1 MDQQVA
7 AHREI
12 TPGAKVAP
20 IPDWVDPADYT
31 IPATANPHFIAH
43 GICVLLHDTQIDLCG
58 PERAWFSR
66 RAELVTAAAGAE
78 HVAQF
83 NVSFDP
89 HFEQIEVHTIAV
101 IRNGQRTEHTPTAFF
116 EVMRRERNMERL
128 QFDGRLTIHFTL
140 PDVRQGDVVETA
152 YTLYG
157 MRKSLAGRQSAF
169 MGLEWPVGI
178 VDVRV
183 RQRWPESRKIEERRY
198 GAVPEPTETVTDGI
212 IDRRWRVFERAGVR
226 FEPLSPPWVLQNAA
240 LQLTEWRDWA
250 EVADAFTPLYE
261 QVGALPDE
269 VEQEIARIAA
279 AEPTQAGRASAI
291 LRFVQTGMRYLA
303 ISIGEGGYA
312 PRQFADVWS
321 TRYGDCKDKSNL
333 YAHMALRLGVNA
345 CPALVNTFD
354 GYALDDWM
362 PSPQTF
368 DHCIVRVE
376 VDGKI
381 YWLDATRPL
390 QPSPLDKIGQSYFGW
405 ALPLRPGANAL
416 ERMADPPNELLSET
430 KENIVLGD
438 RPEAPVRYEWIHTFR
453 GVRAEGMREQLERD
467 GAVSVFKRYAEELQ
481 RAWPKAAVVTQEI
494 VSDDI
499 ATNTIVVRECYDIAD
514 AWTHVEGKNWR
525 FATRDLSLVGSLA
538 PLDAGERKHDIYL
551 GQPGRRS
558 RRVELRTVKPHEG
571 GWLREHR
578 GTTLAYVDEMRVVEP
593 RLLVLEQMLSIK
605 ALTLPAAEAE
615 LYRKVQTDLSGNEL
629 MITESL
635 SGGQFVGGLQKGEQ
649 MTFWGTARW
658 VLIGLLII
666 YWVSRFAAG
675 G

>member
-1 MDQQVA
+1 MDQQIA

-12 TPGAKVAP
+12 TPGGRVAP
-20 IPDWVDPADYT
+20 IPEWVDLSPYT
-31 IPATANPHFIAH
+31 IPETANPHFIAH
-43 GICVLLHDTQIDLCG
+43 GICVLLHDTQIDLTG

-83 NVSFDP
+83 TVTFDP
-89 HFEQIEVHTIAV
+89 QFEQVEVHTIAV
-101 IRNGQRTEHTPTAFF
+101 IRGGQRIEHTPTAFF

-157 MRKSLAGRQSAF
+157 MRKSLGGRQSAF

-183 RQRWPESRKIEERRY
+183 RQIWPNTRSIAEKRY
-198 GAVPEPTETVTDGI
+198 CNAPEPTQTETDGV
-212 IDRRWRVFERAGVR
+212 IDRRWRLFERPGVR
-226 FEPLSPPWVLQNAA
+226 FESLSPPWVLQNAA
-240 LQLTEWRDWA
+240 LQLSEWRDWA
-250 EVADAFTPLYE
+250 EVADAFTPLYD

-291 LRFVQTGMRYLA
+291 LRFVQSGMRYLA

-312 PRQFADVWS
+312 PRQFADVWT

-333 YAHMALRLGVNA
+333 YAHMARRLGVDA

-354 GYALDDWM
+354 GYALEGWL

-381 YWLDATRPL
+381 YWLDPTRPL

-405 ALPLRPGANAL
+405 ALPLKPGVTTI
-416 ERMADPPNELLSET
+416 ERMAEPPNELLTET
-430 KENIVLGD
+430 KESIVLGD
-438 RPEAPVRYEWIHTFR
+438 KPDAPVRYEWIHTFR

-481 RAWPKAAVVTQEI
+481 RALPKAAVVAQEV

-499 ATNTIVVRECYDIAD
+499 AANTIIVRECYDISD
-514 AWTHVEGKNWR
+514 AWTNVGGNTYR
-525 FATRDLSLVGSLA
+525 FTTRDLSLVGSLA
-538 PLDAGERKHDIYL
+538 PLDAGERTHDIYL

-558 RRVELRTVKPHEG
+558 RRVELRSVKPHEG

-578 GTTLAYVDEMRVVEP
+578 GTNLAYVDEMRVVEP

-605 ALTLPAAEAE
+605 ALTLPAGEAE

-629 MITESL
+629 MITETL
-635 SGGQFVGGLQKGEQ
+635 SGGKFVGGLKQGENLS
-649 MTFWGTARW
+649 FWGVARW
-658 VLIGLLII
+658 VVIGLLAV
-666 YWVSRFAAG
+666 YWIARFASG
-675 G
+675 Q